1 MNCKDYWQFFRT
13 IRIDY
18 FIYLFHIH
26 YFIITSFK
34 LSAVWYGE
42 TCIIYRKLCVFIL
55 LRLWICS
62 VFSHTVNQRFTP
74 YDDLQVS
81 DFVPFLTFVIN
92 TYYECRRYNVLE
104 LYNIKCAHKSEASFL
119 VSDAHK
125 KEHERAI

>member
-1 MNCKDYWQFFRT
+1 MVKLVLDIENCAYLCCCGYWFAQFFSHKV
-13 IRIDY
+13 Y
-18 FIYLFHIH
+18 
-26 YFIITSFK
+26 
-34 LSAVWYGE
+34 
-42 TCIIYRKLCVFIL
+42 
-55 LRLWICS
+55 S
-62 VFSHTVNQRFTP
+62 VYKRFTP

-104 LYNIKCAHKSEASFL
+104 LYNIKCAHKCEASFL